1 MSRLLGFYP
10 PGWRERYGAEMQDL
24 LSARPPTLADRV
36 DLLLGAFD
44 AWIHPQVRRTKTA
57 VAERHSGS
65 RAAAIPVILALLG
78 GALFVASGLTLGT
91 TPYFTAAGYK
101 DSGLGVALL
110 AAGMLL
116 TSISVLLFASETGPR
131 RAARVMVG
139 GALVTLVPVW
149 PILIFGFFTYIGAT
163 IALGVLLLAG
173 RRWLGL
179 AVLAIGIVLP
189 NFNTEDERA
198 LVAVPVG
205 ILWILFGLTFRTA
218 NLKIP
223 TVRSR
228 RETAPG

>member
-1 MSRLLGFYP
+1 MSRLLGVYP
-10 PGWRERYGAEMQDL
+10 PGWRERYGPEMEDL
-24 LSARPPTLADRV
+24 LNARPPTLADRF

-44 AWIHPQVRRTKTA
+44 AWIHPQVRR
-57 VAERHSGS
+57 AEPAAADRDTRS
-65 RAAAIPVILALLG
+65 RFAAIPVVLAVLG
-78 GALFVASGLTLGT
+78 GGLFVASGVHLGT
-91 TPYFTAAGYK
+91 TPYFTAAGYR
-101 DSGLGVALL
+101 DSGLAVGLL

-116 TSISVLLFASETGPR
+116 TSISVLLFASGTGPR

-198 LVAVPVG
+198 LA
-205 ILWILFGLTFRTA
+205 A
-218 NLKIP
+218 A
-223 TVRSR
+223 RS
-228 RETAPG
+228 ESCGSSSG